1 MKTLSVLAFLTL
13 EPHLNLRSGRWSS
26 ENHQVMIG
34 AVVTTMCAYYGTQG
48 LWMRHSHGW
57 CHGCDVSPWQ
67 VTMTEK
73 KTRFQMI
80 SYVQQKG
87 KNVQIC

>member
-48 LWMRHSHGW
+48 LWMRHSCGW
-57 CHGCDVSPWQ
+57 CHVCDVSPWQ
-67 VTMTEK
+67 VTMGRLEK
-73 KTRFQMI
+73 KQDF
-80 SYVQQKG
+80 K
-87 KNVQIC
+87 